1 MELEQV
7 IKAIEYLTAI
17 NSGLIKE
24 IELLKAKIRAVETQ
38 AIMVYERK
46 VVVEERKLAMFR
58 L

>member
-1 MELEQV
+1 MELEQI

-17 NSGLIKE
+17 NSGLLKE
-24 IELLKAKIRAVETQ
+24 IELLKAKVRAVETQ
-38 AIMVYERK
+38 AVLVYERK